1 MVCRLAGV
9 DGGARGAGPVVDLE
23 TPLGDAA
30 VGHPVRVAI
39 RAGDI
44 IVATERPHGLSARNV
59 LPGTIASLSRH
70 GAMVRAEVS
79 VGVPLEVHLTPTAM
93 QTLGLR
99 GGAEIWVV
107 IKTHSCRLVSAV

>member
-1 MVCRLAGV
+1 
-9 DGGARGAGPVVDLE
+9 
-23 TPLGDAA
+23 
-30 VGHPVRVAI
+30 
-39 RAGDI
+39 
-44 IVATERPHGLSARNV
+44 
-59 LPGTIASLSRH
+59 
-70 GAMVRAEVS
+70 MVRAEVS